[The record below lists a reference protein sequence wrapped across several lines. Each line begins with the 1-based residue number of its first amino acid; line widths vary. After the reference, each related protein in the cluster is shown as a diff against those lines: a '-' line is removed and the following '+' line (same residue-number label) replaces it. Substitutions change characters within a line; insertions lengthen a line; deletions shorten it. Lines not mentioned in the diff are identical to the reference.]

1 MIFVLILL
9 LLLGMVS
16 CGTTTPDM
24 DHIYE
29 QSIRRNTNPLRKA
42 HSIRDFSSPNV
53 IIIDSYLEMIK
64 QLGYP
69 DSIYAESVFDVNNHI
84 YKDVVFQCYGGL
96 GLKYFKHQDSIQL
109 LTIIFAKSPESVI
122 INDSLIFS
130 KELTKSQLCRSLKI
144 DKPRFVEFRPNED
157 DRFENDTLESVFF
170 LRTHWRHASELMLY
184 FNQDSKLYRIDFG
197 YDNYGIL

>member
-1 MIFVLILL
+1 
-9 LLLGMVS
+9 
-16 CGTTTPDM
+16 
-24 DHIYE
+24 
-29 QSIRRNTNPLRKA
+29 
-42 HSIRDFSSPNV
+42 
-53 IIIDSYLEMIK
+53 MIK

-157 DRFENDTLESVFF
+157 DRFENNLCCI
-170 LRTHWRHASELMLY
+170 
-184 FNQDSKLYRIDFG
+184 K
-197 YDNYGIL
+197 